1 MNHTIIE
8 HDQSEEDILNYDVSD
23 DALEAAGGS
32 EKEKRRPTHFLL
44 QLSAYRLGNSGRQR
58 I

>member
-32 EKEKRRPTHFLL
+32 EKEKAA
-44 QLSAYRLGNSGRQR
+44 AYTLPAAIICIPFGK
-58 I
+58 